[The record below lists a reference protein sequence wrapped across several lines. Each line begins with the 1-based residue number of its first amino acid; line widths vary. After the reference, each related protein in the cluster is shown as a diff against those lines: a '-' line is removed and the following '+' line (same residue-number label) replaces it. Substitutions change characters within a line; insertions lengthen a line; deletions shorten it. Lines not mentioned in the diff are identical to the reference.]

1 MGRGTEFVLP
11 CAIIGQ
17 LSGGHLPTPE
27 LRDTH
32 HLFQSIESSLEGCGD
47 GDNLAF
53 LRAMRQRASDG
64 ELPLYLVGGPVR
76 DALLGRPVKDLDIVL
91 EGDAVALAQT
101 IAAETG
107 CGLVVHRRFGTATLS
122 HGKARVDLVTAR
134 RESYPQPGS
143 LPNVVP
149 GRIGDDLARRDF
161 TINTLALPLGTSGR
175 RDGGVLDRHGG
186 MKDLR
191 QGLVRT
197 LQAGSFSDDPTRIF
211 RAVRYEQRF
220 GFRLEPD
227 TEAQLRVA
235 LAERRVDTV
244 SADRVRHELERILAE
259 EPPGP
264 ALKRAAELG
273 VLAAVHPALDRAS
286 AAALPETA
294 PALVYWAL
302 LVYQLTSGQAGELV
316 RRLNAPARWKK
327 TAQDTIEVRDMES
340 RLADPGLPA
349 SQVFDLLAGRDEA
362 ALDGVARRC
371 GDPAVSRRMTEYR
384 RELVSVNPVLDGDA
398 VVAMGIPPG
407 PAVGDLLHRLRAAR
421 LDRVVQSED
430 DERALVSDFMA
441 GRRRA
446 G

>member
-1 MGRGTEFVLP
+1 
-11 CAIIGQ
+11 
-17 LSGGHLPTPE
+17 
-27 LRDTH
+27 
-32 HLFQSIESSLEGCGD
+32 
-47 GDNLAF
+47 
-53 LRAMRQRASDG
+53 MRQRASDG

-76 DALLGRPVKDLDIVL
+76 DALLGHPVKDLDIVL

-101 IAAETG
+101 IAAG
-107 CGLVVHRRFGTATLS
+107 MGWALVVHRRFGTATLS

-161 TINTLALPLGTSGR
+161 TINTLALPLAARGR
-175 RDGGVLDRHGG
+175 TNGGALDRHGG
-186 MKDLR
+186 LEDLR

-197 LQAGSFSDDPTRIF
+197 LHAGSFTDDPTRIF

-220 GFRLEPD
+220 GFRLEPG
-227 TEAQLRVA
+227 TEAQLRAA

-259 EPPGP
+259 ECPGP

-273 VLAAVHPALDRAS
+273 VLAAIHPALDRAS

-294 PALVYWAL
+294 PAPVYWAL
-302 LVYQLTSGQAGELV
+302 LVYQLTGGQASELV
-316 RRLNAPARWKK
+316 RRLNAPARWKR

-362 ALDGVARRC
+362 ALDAVARGC
-371 GDPAVSRRMTEYR
+371 GDPAVSRRMTEYC

-421 LDRVVQSED
+421 LDRVVHSED

>member
-1 MGRGTEFVLP
+1 
-11 CAIIGQ
+11 
-17 LSGGHLPTPE
+17 
-27 LRDTH
+27 
-32 HLFQSIESSLEGCGD
+32 
-47 GDNLAF
+47 
-53 LRAMRQRASDG
+53 MRQRASDG

-76 DALLGRPVKDLDIVL
+76 DALLGHPVQDLDIVL

-101 IAAETG
+101 IAAG
-107 CGLVVHRRFGTATLS
+107 MGWALVVHRRFGTATLS

-149 GRIGDDLARRDF
+149 GSISDDLARRDF
-161 TINTLALPLGTSGR
+161 TINTLALPLAARGR
-175 RDGGVLDRHGG
+175 TNGGALDRHGG
-186 MKDLR
+186 LEDLR

-197 LQAGSFSDDPTRIF
+197 LHAGSFTDDPTRIF

-220 GFRLEPD
+220 GFRLEPG
-227 TEAQLRVA
+227 TEAQLRAA
-235 LAERRVDTV
+235 LAERRVDPEAPTAPVSEPVGDTGVAVAFGGGFEVMSATV

-259 EPPGP
+259 ERPGP

-273 VLAAVHPALDRAS
+273 VLAAIHPALDRAS

-294 PALVYWAL
+294 PAPVYWAL
-302 LVYQLTSGQAGELV
+302 LVYQLTSGQAGELM
-316 RRLNAPARWKK
+316 RRLNAPARWKR

-349 SQVFDLLAGRDEA
+349 SQVFDLLSGRDEA
-362 ALDGVARRC
+362 ALDAVARRC
-371 GDPAVSRRMTEYR
+371 GDPAVSRRLTEYR

-407 PAVGDLLHRLRAAR
+407 PAVGALLHRLRAAR
-421 LDRVVQSED
+421 LDRVVHSED